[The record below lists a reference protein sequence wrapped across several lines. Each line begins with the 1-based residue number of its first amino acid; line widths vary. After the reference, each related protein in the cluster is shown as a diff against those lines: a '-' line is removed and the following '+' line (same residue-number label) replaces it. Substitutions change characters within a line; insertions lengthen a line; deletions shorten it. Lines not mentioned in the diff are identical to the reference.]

1 MPEPASHGASQTQT
15 ETQQSNI
22 LHLRAD
28 TEKTKK
34 TKKKTRAQVRWTED
48 VVDNENMNKKKSKI
62 CCIFHPQRAF
72 GEDSDSCLSD
82 SDSSDSSGDEAKPQR
97 HTHECKNL
105 GNAYETQP
113 HYKNHSNVPDN
124 AI

>member
-1 MPEPASHGASQTQT
+1 MPELTTQGSQTQT
-15 ETQQSNI
+15 QAIQRSNV
-22 LHLRAD
+22 LHLRPD
-28 TEKTKK
+28 TQKPKSK
-34 TKKKTRAQVRWTED
+34 SRSQVRWTED

-62 CCIFHPQRAF
+62 CCIFHPQRPF

-82 SDSSDSSGDEAKPQR
+82 SDSSDSSGDEAESHK
-97 HTHECKNL
+97 HTHECQSRNP

-113 HYKNHSNVPDN
+113 RYKNQSSVPNN